1 MAEPINYDRPVAGV
15 GLGGSFAAMWCM
27 ENEEEKI
34 GLIPCAEGG
43 SSLDDWAIDKII
55 FKHAVCQAKFAMED
69 TEGEKMYLEMLNFG
83 PGKMSYEEF
92 LAKVRKE
99 TD

>member
-1 MAEPINYDRPVAGV
+1 MMAESINYDRPVAGV

-55 FKHAVCQAKFAMED
+55 FKYAVRRN
-69 TEGEKMYLEMLNFG
+69 LLWRI
-83 PGKMSYEEF
+83 P
-92 LAKVRKE
+92 KVRKCIWKC
-99 TD
+99 